1 MKLLTVFVFDV
12 LAYEIINHLIVLMEN
27 AGNIGTLYYL
37 LISLMTLTL
46 WIGIECLINLY
57 FKAVRLVKQPLNSV
71 TSQKTNLDEK

>member
-12 LAYEIINHLIVLMEN
+12 LAYEVINHLIVLMEN

-46 WIGIECLINLY
+46 WIGFECLINLY
-57 FKAVRLVKQPLNSV
+57 FKALNLVKQPLNSV
-71 TSQKTNLDEK
+71 TNEKSIEVK